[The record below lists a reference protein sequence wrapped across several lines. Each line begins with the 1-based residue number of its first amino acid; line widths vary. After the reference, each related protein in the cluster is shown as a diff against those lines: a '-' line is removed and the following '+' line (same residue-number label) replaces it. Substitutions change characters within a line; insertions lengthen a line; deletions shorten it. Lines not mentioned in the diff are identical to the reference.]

1 MAYRIRHRRQ
11 HALDNLKE
19 LRRLTHMIH
28 DADKLDAR
36 PADPPFEQITMTFLC
51 PPGFEPAAF
60 LITALDKEGR
70 SFTNAPTD
78 QPALALRL
86 ATVALDFAS
95 QHAIV
100 HIQAEKMKASPIVQV
115 PAGAMPPTWRGP
127 EGRG

>member
-1 MAYRIRHRRQ
+1 MRIR
-11 HALDNLKE
+11 K
-19 LRRLTHMIH
+19 
-28 DADKLDAR
+28 K
-36 PADPPFEQITMTFLC
+36 PADYANHLRLIERGLMGELVDLHGNAKPEFEQITMTFLC

-78 QPALALRL
+78 QPAVSLRL
-86 ATVALDFAS
+86 ATLALDFAS

-100 HIQAEKMKASPIVQV
+100 KMQAQSTIIKPPPGPI
-115 PAGAMPPTWRGP
+115 PTFPGP

>member
-1 MAYRIRHRRQ
+1 MAFKIRHRQPR
-11 HALDNLKE
+11 ALDNLKE
-19 LRRLTHMIH
+19 LRRLAHMIQ
-28 DADKLDAR
+28 DADTLDAR

-78 QPALALRL
+78 QPALSLRL

-100 HIQAEKMKASPIVQV
+100 HIQAEKMKSPIVHA
-115 PAGAMPPTWRGP
+115 PAGSVPTWPGP

>member
-1 MAYRIRHRRQ
+1 MSYTIRKKSADYHNYLRLVERNVMD
-11 HALDNLKE
+11 DNGQPKPE
-19 LRRLTHMIH
+19 
-28 DADKLDAR
+28 
-36 PADPPFEQITMTFLC
+36 FEQVTMTFLC

-60 LITALDKEGR
+60 LITAMNKEGK

-86 ATVALDFAS
+86 ATLAVDFAS

-100 HIQAEKMKASPIVQV
+100 HIQAEKKQTALIQRV
-115 PAGAMPPTWRGP
+115 PAGTVPTSSGP

>member
-1 MAYRIRHRRQ
+1 MAFKIRKSPKAYERH
-11 HALDNLKE
+11 
-19 LRRLTHMIH
+19 LRLVEQGDLMQ
-28 DADKLDAR
+28 DDGAPK
-36 PADPPFEQITMTFLC
+36 PEFEQIPITFLC

-78 QPALALRL
+78 QPELSLRL
-86 ATVALDFAS
+86 ATVAMDFAS

-100 HIQAEKMKASPIVQV
+100 HIQAEKMKSPIVHA
-115 PAGAMPPTWRGP
+115 PAGSVPTWPGP

>member
-1 MAYRIRHRRQ
+1 
-11 HALDNLKE
+11 
-19 LRRLTHMIH
+19 MIH
-28 DADKLDAR
+28 DADKPEMR
-36 PADPPFEQITMTFLC
+36 PTDPPFEQITLTFLC

-60 LITALDKEGR
+60 LITALDKEGK

-100 HIQAEKMKASPIVQV
+100 HIQAEKMKASPIVRV